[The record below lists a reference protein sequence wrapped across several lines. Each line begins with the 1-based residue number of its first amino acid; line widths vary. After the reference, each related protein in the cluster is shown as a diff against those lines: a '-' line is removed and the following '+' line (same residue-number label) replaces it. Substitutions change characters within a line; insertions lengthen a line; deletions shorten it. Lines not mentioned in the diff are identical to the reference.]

1 MREPGNCLGN
11 HRAPARL
18 VLRLD
23 RVHGDL
29 LAMEGCEGQDDEA
42 EPTKQQRDADD
53 DPEQSEPQKL
63 RLSIRVELLRYAL
76 WSGLLHCGAVFS
88 PTSPA

>member
-1 MREPGNCLGN
+1 VRG
-11 HRAPARL
+11 PATVSETTRRRPRL
-18 VLRLD
+18 VPRLD

-29 LAMEGCEGQDDEA
+29 LAMEGCEAQDDEA
-42 EPTKQQRDADD
+42 EPTKRQRDADD

-76 WSGLLHCGAVFS
+76 WSGLLADES
-88 PTSPA
+88 A